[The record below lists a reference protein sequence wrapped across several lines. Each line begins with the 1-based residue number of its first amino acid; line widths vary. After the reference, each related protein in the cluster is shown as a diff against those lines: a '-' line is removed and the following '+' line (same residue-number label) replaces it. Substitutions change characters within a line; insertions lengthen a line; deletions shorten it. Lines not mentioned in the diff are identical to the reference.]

1 MLVTLNNELHSF
13 SKKKHPTFF
22 LKPSFLPLFLLSSRF
37 GVTLVFDPG
46 WVEHSDTVSG
56 PRLHESLRESQQI
69 SSMSVISPWTATG
82 STDTFLIWRGRGQLS
97 VWHQQ
102 PTFLYPLP
110 HPLLLF
116 SQPLFCVSVFFYS
129 SPLSTTHLLGQISY
143 TLC

>member
-1 MLVTLNNELHSF
+1 MLVTLNNKLHSF

-22 LKPSFLPLFLLSSRF
+22 KNLVSFPFFCSVQSLVWRWSL
-37 GVTLVFDPG
+37 TLG
-46 WVEHSDTVSG
+46 EWNTATLSG

-129 SPLSTTHLLGQISY
+129 SSLSPTHLLDQISY